1 MTRTPRF
8 PGVQTNKPYCSP
20 SLSGCF
26 LLTNQRAQKASVCG
40 QLSALESAGD
50 LWYSLKVL
58 PTGQIIYPNPT
69 AYSAFDKAETCEKN
83 SPGWCPSWRI
93 YNMHARYK
101 IVVWTLKSL
110 TLQLLVDFSWKYKNT
125 NRQTVVPTASLPVPS
140 AAQWGLGHLDGFRS
154 FTPWSQVDRT
164 QHQERWSKPERA
176 TGCCESGWQHHGE
189 APTPSL
195 HHTSF
200 LSGLSSDLL
209 PAGVLRQRPAA
220 SCQREGCRLS
230 FSSWIPSEWVIW
242 PWSGHFIFV
251 STPDTEG
258 DTTTYT
264 SGPSW
269 GLTSVMNITCLA
281 HSLAA
286 EGCSWQKREEMEQKS
301 DRDQHGS
308 RTLTTPSHFL
318 SAGRKRI

>member
-8 PGVQTNKPYCSP
+8 PGVQRNKPYCSP

-125 NRQTVVPTASLPVPS
+125 NRQTEVPTASLPVPS

-164 QHQERWSKPERA
+164 QHQERWSKPLRGPLGAASQADNTTERLPRPPCI
-176 TGCCESGWQHHGE
+176 TPLSCLGWARICYLQASSVRDQQHPVSEKDAGFRSQAE
-189 APTPSL
+189 FL
-195 HHTSF
+195 VNGLYGLDQVTSF
-200 LSGLSSDLL
+200 LSPPLTRRGTPPPTL
-209 PAGVLRQRPAA
+209 P
-220 SCQREGCRLS
+220 
-230 FSSWIPSEWVIW
+230 
-242 PWSGHFIFV
+242 
-251 STPDTEG
+251 
-258 DTTTYT
+258 
-264 SGPSW
+264 
-269 GLTSVMNITCLA
+269 
-281 HSLAA
+281 
-286 EGCSWQKREEMEQKS
+286 
-301 DRDQHGS
+301 DRHED
-308 RTLTTPSHFL
+308 
-318 SAGRKRI
+318 